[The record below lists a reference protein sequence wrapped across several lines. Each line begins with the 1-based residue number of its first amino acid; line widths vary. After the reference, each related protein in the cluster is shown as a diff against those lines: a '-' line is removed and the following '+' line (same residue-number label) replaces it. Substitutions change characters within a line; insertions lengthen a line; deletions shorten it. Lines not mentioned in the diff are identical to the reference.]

1 MSGSSEPTGSEE
13 DELSDGSGVA
23 PLLGSSCNGRGNG
36 ELLPTGEKKE
46 GPLARAFHSF
56 VAWTFLLAVVSAF
69 VLLMLMK
76 VIAPYFLASK
86 HDESWGSL
94 LADNRCKCVCPHN
107 LNVTLAYNTTV
118 WMVEVNDPSECFC
131 ENILPV
137 ADDVLCL
144 RCTCAYE
151 SRNSI
156 LIAVIV
162 IIFLILSC
170 GLFLYTLFICLQPL
184 IFFRN
189 TRPNRDQYALL
200 GREHQTTTGLYNLR
214 LRLQQMRWRQTVAE
228 ERLAESIR

>member
-36 ELLPTGEKKE
+36 ELLPTGERKE

-76 VIAPYFLASK
+76 VSFFSFPPRPYLVTVRAVFQIIAPYFLASK

-107 LNVTLAYNTTV
+107 LNVTLTYNTTV
-118 WMVEVNDPSECFC
+118 WMVVVNDPSEWYA
-131 ENILPV
+131 ILTPV
-137 ADDVLCL
+137 
-144 RCTCAYE
+144 
-151 SRNSI
+151 
-156 LIAVIV
+156 LIPLV
-162 IIFLILSC
+162 SC
-170 GLFLYTLFICLQPL
+170 
-184 IFFRN
+184 
-189 TRPNRDQYALL
+189 D
-200 GREHQTTTGLYNLR
+200 
-214 LRLQQMRWRQTVAE
+214 
-228 ERLAESIR
+228 

>member
-36 ELLPTGEKKE
+36 ELLPTGERKE
-46 GPLARAFHSF
+46 GPLTRAFHSF

-76 VIAPYFLASK
+76 IIAPYFLASK

-94 LADNRCKCVCPHN
+94 LADSRCKCVCPHN
-107 LNVTLAYNTTV
+107 LNVTLTYNTTV
-118 WMVEVNDPSECFC
+118 WMVVVNDPSECFC

-162 IIFLILSC
+162 IIFLILSI

-184 IFFRN
+184 IFRN

-200 GREHQTTTGLYNLR
+200 GREYQVRERKLEQIPLKGN
-214 LRLQQMRWRQTVAE
+214 VAV
-228 ERLAESIR
+228 

>member
-36 ELLPTGEKKE
+36 ELLPTGERKE
-46 GPLARAFHSF
+46 GPLTRAFHSF

-76 VIAPYFLASK
+76 IIAPYFLASK

-94 LADNRCKCVCPHN
+94 LADSRCKCVCPHN
-107 LNVTLAYNTTV
+107 LNVTLTYNTTV
-118 WMVEVNDPSECFC
+118 WMVVVNDPSECFC

-162 IIFLILSC
+162 IIFLILSI

-184 IFFRN
+184 IFRN

-200 GREHQTTTGLYNLR
+200 GREYQTSTGLYNLR
-214 LRLQQMRWRQTVAE
+214 LRLQQIRWRQTVAE